1 MLRKVLS
8 SASEKGNK
16 MPLTGRIALVT
27 GAARGIGRAAAL
39 RLARDGAD
47 VAVCDLQP
55 DVEDTATRIRELG
68 RRSAAAVVDVADPVQ
83 VGDGIRQLSEVLG
96 DIDILVSNAAIVSNI
111 APLTKMS
118 HERWQRELDINLTGA
133 FNVVQAVIGAM
144 IKRNWGRIIV
154 MSSGAA
160 HGGLH
165 HQVAYAAS
173 KAGLIGMAQTIT
185 LEHARHGITCN
196 AILPGLIET
205 EKVQR
210 MPAEIRDATAAIT
223 PARRLGSM
231 DEVAHLI
238 AFLATEQAG
247 FINGAE
253 IDIDGGMRLN
263 TGSLGSRKE
272 VRTQRG
278 LDER

>member
-1 MLRKVLS
+1 MVL
-8 SASEKGNK
+8 KGK
-16 MPLTGRIALVT
+16 TALVT

-39 RLARDGAD
+39 RLAEVGAD
-47 VAVCDLQP
+47 VGVSDLQP
-55 DVEDTATRIRELG
+55 EVEETAALIKQRG
-68 RRSAAAVVDVADPVQ
+68 RRAAAAAFDVADPEQVRSGVQ
-83 VGDGIRQLSEVLG
+83 QLSAALG
-96 DIDILVSNAAIVSNI
+96 DFDVLVSNAAIVNNI

-118 HERWQRELDINLTGA
+118 HERWQREIAVNLTGA
-133 FNVVQAVIGAM
+133 FNMIQAVIGPM
-144 IKRNWGRIIV
+144 IKRRWGRVIV

-165 HQVAYAAS
+165 YQAAYAAS
-173 KAGLIGMAQTIT
+173 KAGLIGLVQTVT

-205 EKVQR
+205 EMMQM
-210 MPAEIRDATAAIT
+210 MPEEIREATKANT
-223 PARRLGSM
+223 PARRLGTM
-231 DEVAHLI
+231 EEVAHLV
-238 AFLATEQAG
+238 AFLASDQAG

-272 VRTQRG
+272 AREGHTR
-278 LDER
+278 